1 MKKLLLLSIL
11 ALPLTAG
18 AQVTNIACVLT
29 ITEGTTRTNSY
40 TNTFGPLSVKGLHV
54 ACGSYQLASTN
65 NTATFR
71 NFVRNYV
78 SDLEELPLKD
88 LGRSYE
94 FQQAQIDKIQQSI
107 QANWDNASAADRKLL
122 TDWLA
127 KYPVTP

>member
-1 MKKLLLLSIL
+1 MKNFLLLALL
-11 ALPLTAG
+11 ALPFTAA
-18 AQVTNIACVLT
+18 AQVTNISCVLT

-40 TNTFGPLSVKGLHV
+40 TNTFGPLTIKGLHV
-54 ACGSYQLASTN
+54 AYGSYQLASAT
-65 NTATFR
+65 NTASFR
-71 NFVRNYV
+71 NFTRNYV